1 MLYAETMKQAADA
14 HNQGKFDVERKN
26 ILAKVRKAAE
36 IGLYKLATDITDL
49 WIVEKL
55 SQDGF
60 KVEYRD
66 GSRYWVGWK

>member
-1 MLYAETMKQAADA
+1 MKQAADA

-60 KVEYRD
+60 KVEYRYEAVD